1 MPKPSSGKRKVK
13 TVSLKSETFKLLNT
27 VAVKLSD
34 LEKGINTDTIKDKV
48 NKISKVF
55 AESVRDFTAD
65 LRTYVKDHPIR
76 TIVHWGLFGVDPII
90 QMVAQKFIDDFMKTS
105 IGKKAGKS
113 LDNFIDKVI
122 GV

>member
-27 VAVKLSD
+27 VAVKLSE
-34 LEKGINTDTIKDKV
+34 LEKGIN
-48 NKISKVF
+48 NKFSKVLTEL
-55 AESVRDFTAD
+55 ARDFTAD
-65 LRTYVKDHPIR
+65 LVTYVAHHPIR
-76 TIVHWGLFGVDPII
+76 TIAHWGLLGIDPIT
-90 QMVAQKFIDDFMKTS
+90 QMVVQKWIDTFMKTS